1 MSQDGDVRLVLSLR
15 TWLVL
20 SHLTV
25 LVLPLLV
32 FVVSGALGR
41 DLQKQTAADLIHQGD
56 LLALLVAAEVDH
68 ARDEADDADLYTV
81 RTRLLPAAGTV
92 KDATLA
98 AVRVLDPYGV
108 VVASSGAQLGEDL
121 SDRPEVQEAMSG
133 ERGLIVRPRTG
144 PRPVAPLSSRSRFS
158 KWMVFVATPIVL
170 DNELVGVVLLSRT
183 PREELQALY
192 HMAPRLVWGAGGA
205 LTFTLGVSL
214 YLSHLFTRSLKQLAA
229 TADRIREGSFH
240 AADRRE
246 LARPEVSHVA
256 ETRAL
261 TSAVTAMTGRLQ
273 DRLAYIAEF
282 AGNVAHEFRTPI
294 ATLRGTV
301 ELIRDDEEM
310 PPEQRLR
317 FLENASKELD
327 RLERLLT
334 GLLALAR
341 AEEPPRSAT
350 LDLDAMLSEL
360 AEQHG
365 ASVSGS
371 AGEVRGD
378 AAQLRSAATNLLE
391 NARGYGGD
399 TVHVELLRE
408 GARASFSIEDDG
420 PGISEA
426 NQRRVFERFFTTDR
440 AGGGTGVGLALVRAV
455 AESHGGGVELASEPG
470 RTRFTVWLPAQ
481 SASQM

>member
-1 MSQDGDVRLVLSLR
+1 MRLVLSLR

-20 SHLTV
+20 SHGTV

-32 FVVSGALGR
+32 FIVSGALGR

-56 LLALLVAAEVDH
+56 LLALLVASEVRH
-68 ARDEADDADLYTV
+68 VRDDAPDADLYEV
-81 RTRLLPAAGTV
+81 RSQLLPAAATV
-92 KDATLA
+92 KEATLA

-144 PRPVAPLSSRSRFS
+144 PRPLAPLSSRSRFS

-183 PREELQALY
+183 PREELQTLY
-192 HMAPRLVWGAGGA
+192 HMAPRLVWGAGFA
-205 LTFTLGVSL
+205 VLFTLFMSL
-214 YLSHLFTRSLKQLAA
+214 YVSHLYTRSLTQLAA

-240 AADRRE
+240 AGNRRD

-256 ETRAL
+256 EARAL
-261 TSAVTAMTGRLQ
+261 TSAVTAMTERLQ
-273 DRLAYIAEF
+273 ARLAYISEF

-301 ELIRDDEEM
+301 ELLHDDDQM

-317 FLENASKELD
+317 FLSNAQMELD

-334 GLLALAR
+334 GLLELAR
-341 AEEPPRSAT
+341 AEEEPRAQPVI
-350 LDLDAMLSEL
+350 LDALMEE
-360 AEQHG
+360 AAAHHG
-365 ASVSGS
+365 ATASGS
-371 AGEVRGD
+371 AGTVSGD
-378 AAQLRSAATNLLE
+378 AVQLRAALKNLLE
-391 NARGYGGD
+391 NARRYGGED
-399 TVHVELLRE
+399 IRITGFRTARE
-408 GARASFSIEDDG
+408 AGFVVEDDG

-440 AGGGTGVGLALVRAV
+440 NGGGTGVGLALVRAV
-455 AESHGGGVELASEPG
+455 AESHGGGVDLQSEPG
-470 RTRFTVWLPAQ
+470 RTAFRFWLPAQ